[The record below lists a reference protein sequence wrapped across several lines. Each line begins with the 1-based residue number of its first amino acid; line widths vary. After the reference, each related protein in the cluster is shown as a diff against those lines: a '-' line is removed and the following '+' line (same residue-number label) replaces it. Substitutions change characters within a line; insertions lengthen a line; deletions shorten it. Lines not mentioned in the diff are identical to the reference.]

1 MSARV
6 PEVVAHG
13 ERTARYAQSL
23 ARTLGVDG
31 GIGPVLETAAL
42 FHDVGKAAMPDALL
56 TKPCPLTPGEEAIMR
71 RHVDVGAQILEATES
86 LAAAAPIVLATHEW
100 FGGGGYPQKLA
111 GEQIPLASRLIAV
124 ADAYD
129 AMTETRSYR
138 HGLDSSDAITELR
151 RCCPAQFDP
160 AIVDAFLVLLSRH

>member
-1 MSARV
+1 
-6 PEVVAHG
+6 
-13 ERTARYAQSL
+13 
-23 ARTLGVDG
+23 
-31 GIGPVLETAAL
+31 VLETAAL

-129 AMTETRSYR
+129 AMTTDLHYR
-138 HGLDSSDAITELR
+138 PRLTGDEAREELQR
-151 RCCPAQFDP
+151 NAGTQFDP
-160 AIVDAFLVLLSRH
+160 DVVVALLAELDEPEQDAADVVRRLTA